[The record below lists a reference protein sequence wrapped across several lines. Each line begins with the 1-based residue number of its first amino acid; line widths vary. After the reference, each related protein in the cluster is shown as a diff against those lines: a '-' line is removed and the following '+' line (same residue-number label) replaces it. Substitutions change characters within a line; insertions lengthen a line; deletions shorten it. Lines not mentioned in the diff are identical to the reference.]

1 MRKIHI
7 LFIAGFAF
15 LAMAMQSDLPAYK
28 LFNEKGKEANFKKL
42 VKDAADADIV
52 LFGELH
58 NNPISHWMQLEL
70 TKALYAE
77 KGSNL
82 ILGAEM
88 FETDNQLIMDEYLSG
103 AIKQKNFQEEAKL
116 WKNYKNDYKPLVEFA
131 KENELQFIASNV
143 PRRYASLVHNDGFEG
158 LDSLSD
164 NAKALLPDLPIDYD
178 PDLPGYKS
186 MMDMMAG
193 MGDDHPANP
202 NLPKAQAIKDATM
215 ANSILNYFEPG
226 KLIIHYNGAYHS
238 NNYEGIMWYLKRN
251 NPELKILTITSVE
264 QENVEELEGENSGL
278 ADYTICIPFDMTKT
292 Y

>member
-1 MRKIHI
+1 MKKIHF

-28 LFNEKGKEANFKKL
+28 LFNAKGKEANFKKL

-70 TKALYAE
+70 TKALFAE

-88 FETDNQLIMDEYLSG
+88 FETDNQLLMDEYLSG
-103 AIKQKNFQEEAKL
+103 KVKGKNFEDEAKL
-116 WKNYKNDYKPLVEFA
+116 WKNYKTDYKPLVEFA
-131 KENELQFIASNV
+131 KENELTFIASNV
-143 PRRYASLVHNDGFEG
+143 PRRYASLVNKDGFEG

-164 NAKALLPDLPIDYD
+164 NAKTLLPDLPVAYD
-178 PDLPGYKS
+178 PELPGYKS

-193 MGDDHPANP
+193 MGGSHEPNP

-215 ANSILNYFEPG
+215 ANSILKYFESG

-238 NNYEGIMWYLKRN
+238 NNYEGIMWYLQQKY
-251 NPELKILTITSVE
+251 PDLKILTITSVE
-264 QENVEELEGENSGL
+264 QENVEGLEDENSGL
-278 ADYTICIPFDMTKT
+278 ADYTICIPSDMTKT